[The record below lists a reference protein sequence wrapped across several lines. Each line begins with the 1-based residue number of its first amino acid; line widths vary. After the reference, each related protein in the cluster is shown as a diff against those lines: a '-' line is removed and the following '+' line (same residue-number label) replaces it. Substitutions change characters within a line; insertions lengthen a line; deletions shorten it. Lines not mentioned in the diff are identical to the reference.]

1 MTAET
6 HTLWA
11 DQVKAG
17 DRISVG
23 TVSDRIIEQSFTEK
37 HVLDSA
43 AWLLVDRV
51 MVADDGYTDMMVEL
65 PNGVPTEFD
74 IPSAERVTVQ
84 REGDSE

>member
-1 MTAET
+1 MSKTI
-6 HTLWA
+6 WA
-11 DQVKAG
+11 NQVKAG

-23 TVSDRIIEQSFTEK
+23 TVGERIIEQSFTDRE
-37 HVLDSA
+37 VLDSA

-51 MVADDGYTDMMVEL
+51 MVTDDGYTDMMVEL

-84 REGDSE
+84 REG

>member
-1 MTAET
+1 MSET
-6 HTLWA
+6 IWA

-17 DRISVG
+17 DKVSVG
-23 TVSDRIIEQSFTEK
+23 SVGDAIIEQSFTDRK
-37 HVLDSA
+37 VLDSA

-51 MVADDGYTDMMVEL
+51 MVADDGYTDIMVEL

>member
-1 MTAET
+1 MSESV
-6 HTLWA
+6 WA

-23 TVSDRIIEQSFTEK
+23 SVGDAIIEQSFTDRK
-37 HVLDSA
+37 VLESA
-43 AWLLVDRV
+43 AWLHVDRV
-51 MVADDGYTDMMVEL
+51 MVADDGYTDVMVEL

-84 REGDSE
+84 RGGESE

>member
-1 MTAET
+1 MSKTI
-6 HTLWA
+6 WA
-11 DQVKAG
+11 NQVKAG
-17 DRISVG
+17 DKVAVGSVG
-23 TVSDRIIEQSFTEK
+23 EAIIEQSFTEK

-51 MVADDGYTDMMVEL
+51 MVTDDGYTDMMVEL

-84 REGDSE
+84 REG

>member
-1 MTAET
+1 MSESV
-6 HTLWA
+6 WA

-23 TVSDRIIEQSFTEK
+23 SVGDAIIEQSFTDRK
-37 HVLDSA
+37 VLESA

-84 REGDSE
+84 RGGDSE

>member
-1 MTAET
+1 MSEAI
-6 HTLWA
+6 WA

-17 DRISVG
+17 DKVSVG
-23 TVSDRIIEQSFTEK
+23 SVGDAIIEQSFTDRK
-37 HVLDSA
+37 VLDSA

-51 MVADDGYTDMMVEL
+51 MVADDGYTDIMVEL

-84 REGDSE
+84 REGDDQ

>member
-1 MTAET
+1 MSET
-6 HTLWA
+6 IWA

-17 DRISVG
+17 DKVSVG
-23 TVSDRIIEQSFTEK
+23 SVGDAIIEQSFTDRK
-37 HVLDSA
+37 VLDSA

-51 MVADDGYTDMMVEL
+51 MVADDGYTDIMVEL

-84 REGDSE
+84 RGGDSE

>member
-1 MTAET
+1 MSEAI
-6 HTLWA
+6 WA

-23 TVSDRIIEQSFTEK
+23 SVGDAIIEQSFTEK

-43 AWLLVDRV
+43 SWLLVDRV

>member
-1 MTAET
+1 MTAAT

-65 PNGVPTEFD
+65 PNGVPAEFD

>member
-1 MTAET
+1 MSET
-6 HTLWA
+6 VWA

-43 AWLLVDRV
+43 SWLLVDRV
-51 MVADDGYTDMMVEL
+51 MVGDDGYTDMMVEL

-84 REGDSE
+84 REG

>member
-1 MTAET
+1 MSEST
-6 HTLWA
+6 WA

-23 TVSDRIIEQSFTEK
+23 SVGDAIIEQSFTDRK
-37 HVLDSA
+37 VLESA

-84 REGDSE
+84 RGGDSE

>member
-11 DQVKAG
+11 DEVLAG

-23 TVSDRIIEQSFTEK
+23 TVGDRIIEQSPTEK

-43 AWLLVDRV
+43 SWLLVDRM
-51 MVADDGYTDMMVEL
+51 MVGDDGYTDMMVEL

-84 REGDSE
+84 REG

>member
-1 MTAET
+1 MSET
-6 HTLWA
+6 IWA

-17 DRISVG
+17 DKVSVG
-23 TVSDRIIEQSFTEK
+23 SVGDAIIEQSFTDRK
-37 HVLDSA
+37 VLDSA

-51 MVADDGYTDMMVEL
+51 MVADDGYTDIMVEL

-84 REGDSE
+84 RGGESE

>member
-11 DQVKAG
+11 DEVKAG

-23 TVSDRIIEQSFTEK
+23 TVGDRILEQSFTEK
-37 HVLDSA
+37 HVLDDA
-43 AWLLVDRV
+43 AWLRVDRV